1 MNSLCVNVVLP
12 HWFNSDFIGCHIIFG
27 CLICNNNYYNSASKD
42 KSTHWLPQ
50 QARLLSQQSGLML
63 LESCNG
69 GGGGITVCP
78 SVLLAFSTFWNVP
91 TLLSPVCLKC
101 CSLKRAL
108 PSSLSPSEVSDDTDA
123 SAFHDTN
130 ASCLHIYP
138 PHQKKYP
145 FRLFCLFPFSANNNK
160 RPSFFPRRDLK
171 IRETRTRRTD
181 QDDMKG
187 L

>member
-1 MNSLCVNVVLP
+1 MPQTLALSLSPLLQNMNSLCVNVVLP
-12 HWFNSDFIGCHIIFG
+12 HWFNSDFIGWHIIFG

-108 PSSLSPSEVSDDTDA
+108 PLSLFLSLWSVRRYRCLSVSRYECVVSAHLPPPPEKIPFSSLLSFS
-123 SAFHDTN
+123 
-130 ASCLHIYP
+130 I
-138 PHQKKYP
+138 
-145 FRLFCLFPFSANNNK
+145 FR
-160 RPSFFPRRDLK
+160 
-171 IRETRTRRTD
+171 
-181 QDDMKG
+181 
-187 L
+187 